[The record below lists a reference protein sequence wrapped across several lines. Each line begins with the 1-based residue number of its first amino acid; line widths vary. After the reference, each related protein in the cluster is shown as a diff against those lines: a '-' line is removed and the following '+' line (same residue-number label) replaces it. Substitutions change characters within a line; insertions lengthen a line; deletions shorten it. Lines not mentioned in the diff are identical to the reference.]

1 MNKTIAVAILL
12 LSAASGFAGQAYIGG
27 GAGLAFGAPGRVL
40 GMDGDENLYGSY
52 GGDALNLGIHAGIRA
67 NGGVGGEIGLEWQNG
82 FVQTTSKQGSAK
94 TTSELTGVWITP
106 ALTVTSRGAS
116 ISPFARFGLVFGT
129 GLNRVD
135 ERTAVV
141 AGQQVITRTEYN
153 GGGAWG
159 FLGGFGAEIKAT
171 PRASIVLEL
180 QGREVQWKPEER
192 EAGTTMKYDDPASAG
207 ELQQVTVDVGSMTV
221 RLGLNYSL

>member
-1 MNKTIAVAILL
+1 MNKTTAAALL
-12 LSAASGFAGQAYIGG
+12 LFAAASFAGQAYIGG

-40 GMDGDENLYGSY
+40 GQDGDENLYGSY
-52 GGDALNLGIHAGIRA
+52 GGDALNLGIHAGLRA
-67 NGGVGGEIGLEWQNG
+67 SGGVGGEIGLEWQNG

-129 GLNRVD
+129 GLNRKV
-135 ERTAVV
+135 EASAVL
-141 AGQQVITRTEYN
+141 AGAQVITRTEYS

-159 FLGGFGAEIKAT
+159 FQGGFGVEIKAA
-171 PRASIVLEL
+171 PRAAIVLEL
-180 QGREVQWKPEER
+180 QGRDVQWIPAER
-192 EAGTTMKYDDPASAG
+192 ESGTTVKYDDPPSAG
-207 ELQQVTVDVGSMTV
+207 EARSITVDLSSMQV
-221 RLGLNYSL
+221 RLGLNYAL